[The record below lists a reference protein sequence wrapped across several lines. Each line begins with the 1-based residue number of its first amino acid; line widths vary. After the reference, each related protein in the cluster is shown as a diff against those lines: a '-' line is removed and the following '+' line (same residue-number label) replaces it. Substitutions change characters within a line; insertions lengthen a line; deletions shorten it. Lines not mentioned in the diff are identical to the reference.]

1 MKKYYFI
8 SIVIFL
14 LQGCSQTNQ
23 PTNPVGEKMGKKADS
38 FFPVTSFIKG
48 QIFTLDSLPVTP
60 LKLTTIKGKTD
71 SVWIPIEKLKP
82 LLQPFLTPVINETSF
97 TQYFKETRF
106 KDQTLNAVTFTYDPI
121 NIIPDSI
128 ALRHWDVYVDPETG
142 NVIKVYIVKQI
153 KDNNQIFI
161 QQLTWQTNKQ
171 AKIVTILIKPDDNMD
186 LLKEVVYTW
195 DFSNKR

>member
-8 SIVIFL
+8 SITIFL
-14 LQGCSQTNQ
+14 LHGCSQNNQ
-23 PTNPVGEKMGKKADS
+23 PSNPVSDNIEKKADS
-38 FFPVTSFIKG
+38 FFPVTSFIRG

-60 LKLTTIKGKTD
+60 LVLTTIKGKTD
-71 SVWIPIEKLKP
+71 SVWITKEKIKP
-82 LLQPFLTPVINETSF
+82 LLQPFLTPIINETNF

-121 NIIPDSI
+121 TTMPDSI

-153 KDNNQIFI
+153 KDNNQIFT
-161 QQLTWQTNKQ
+161 QQLTWQTNMQ
-171 AKIVTILIKPDDNMD
+171 AKIVTILIKPDGNMD